1 MKTHPSA
8 DLLGVTRPKSE
19 QEMKVLQT
27 HVESLYQKFLNLVAK
42 GRGMN
47 IEKVSQYAEGR
58 VWMGKDAHELGLVQK
73 LGGLYDAIEHAA
85 ELAGLKDIYEVIEMP
100 EVSTPMDDFVEM
112 MDGQAKVNLNAQ
124 SSLLDEFPVLHGLME
139 AKNLLKA
146 MDDPRR
152 TYSWLSWYRG
162 SFGFK

>member
-1 MKTHPSA
+1 MYGWA
-8 DLLGVTRPKSE
+8 L
-19 QEMKVLQT
+19 
-27 HVESLYQKFLNLVAK
+27 
-42 GRGMN
+42 
-47 IEKVSQYAEGR
+47 
-58 VWMGKDAHELGLVQK
+58 DAHELGLVQE

-85 ELAGLKDIYEVIEMP
+85 ELAGLQDNYEVIEMP

-112 MDGQAKVNLNAQ
+112 MDGQAKVNLEC
-124 SSLLDEFPVLHGLME
+124 SIFPVRMNFLGLHGLME
-139 AKNLLKA
+139 AKNLLKT

>member
-1 MKTHPSA
+1 
-8 DLLGVTRPKSE
+8 
-19 QEMKVLQT
+19 
-27 HVESLYQKFLNLVAK
+27 
-42 GRGMN
+42 MN
-47 IEKVSQYAEGR
+47 IKKVSQFAEGR
-58 VWMGKDAHELGLVQK
+58 VWMGLDAYELGLVEQ

-85 ELAGLKDIYEVIEMP
+85 ELAGLKDTYEVIEMP

-112 MDGQAKVNLNAQ
+112 MDGQAKVNFNPQ
-124 SSLLDEFPVLHGLME
+124 SSILHEFPGLRVLLE
-139 AKNLLKA
+139 AKDLLKT